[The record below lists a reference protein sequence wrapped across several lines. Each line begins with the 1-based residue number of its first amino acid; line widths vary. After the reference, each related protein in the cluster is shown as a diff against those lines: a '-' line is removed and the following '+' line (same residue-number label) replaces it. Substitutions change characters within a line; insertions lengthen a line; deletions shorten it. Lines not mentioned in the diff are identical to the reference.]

1 MQKRKFKNYFLK
13 SFQYKYSIFVMW
25 IVIVS
30 MLVTALIVYNTCINY
45 LITTAQDEGVISSES
60 IEGLNLTLIKY
71 LIAPAIVACL
81 VCFLLSI
88 MISHRVA
95 GALFRIEMY
104 LNQMSEGNLPDKIQ
118 FRDDDA
124 VPEIGESFNKML
136 RHLYEVKS
144 GVDELEKIMLDAEFN
159 KKKTLKKLAELK
171 RLFPCEK

>member
-1 MQKRKFKNYFLK
+1 MIKRKFKNYFLK
-13 SFQYKYSIFVMW
+13 TFQYKYSIFVMW
-25 IVIVS
+25 IVIVA

-45 LITTAQDEGVISSES
+45 LITTTQDKGVISSES

-71 LIAPAIVACL
+71 LVVPAVVACL

-104 LNQMSEGNLPDKIQ
+104 LNQMSEGKLPDKIR
-118 FRDDDA
+118 FRDDDV

-136 RHLYEVKS
+136 AYLNEVES
-144 GVDELEKIMLDAEFN
+144 GVGGLEKIMLDAEFN
-159 KKKTLKKLAELK
+159 KDKALKKLAEL
-171 RLFPCEK
+171 RRMFPDE

>member
-1 MQKRKFKNYFLK
+1 
-13 SFQYKYSIFVMW
+13 MW
-25 IVIVS
+25 IVIVA

-45 LITTAQDEGVISSES
+45 LITTTQDEGVISSES

-71 LIAPAIVACL
+71 LIVPAVVACL

-104 LNQMSEGNLPDKIQ
+104 LNQMSEGKLPDEIR
-118 FRDDDA
+118 FRDNDV

-136 RHLYEVKS
+136 AYLYEVKS
-144 GVDELEKIMLDAEFN
+144 GVDGLDKIMLGAEFN
-159 KKKTLKKLAELK
+159 KEKALKKLAELK
-171 RLFPCEK
+171 RMFPGEK

>member
-1 MQKRKFKNYFLK
+1 MIKRKFKNYFLK

-71 LIAPAIVACL
+71 LVVPAVVACL

-104 LNQMSEGNLPDKIQ
+104 LNQMSKGKLPDKIQ
-118 FRDDDA
+118 FRDDDV

-136 RHLYEVKS
+136 AYLYEVKS
-144 GVDELEKIMLDAEFN
+144 GVDGLEKMMLDAEFN
-159 KKKTLKKLAELK
+159 KEKTLKKLAELK
-171 RLFPCEK
+171 RMFSR